1 MKEKYY
7 LNRKIL
13 PTIPVPHDC
22 IIKRIQLN
30 DDTLIFIF
38 EDSISDNDSI
48 QSILPN
54 AKSLIM
60 KFHLIDDISDVKLYT
75 QEKKDGIFH
84 STAIYKEI
92 DLNTYDNPLLHLPD
106 RKLEYLYH
114 NIGYCSI
121 IVKLWSVASIVMDIT
136 ADYVEYDWLL

>member
-1 MKEKYY
+1 
-7 LNRKIL
+7 
-13 PTIPVPHDC
+13 
-22 IIKRIQLN
+22 
-30 DDTLIFIF
+30 
-38 EDSISDNDSI
+38 
-48 QSILPN
+48 
-54 AKSLIM
+54 M

-121 IVKLWSVASIVMDIT
+121 IVKLWSVASIVIDIT